1 MEVAIAATQQA
12 QRVSAFNG
20 NQASCRRPRRD
31 EDAASGEILRHW
43 IGNNERLPEILFFE
57 HPSGLKSV
65 ASVEHLPDPVQMQ
78 PKWVTQMALRRQPTG
93 ERFVVRPQNVI
104 L

>member
-1 MEVAIAATQQA
+1 
-12 QRVSAFNG
+12 
-20 NQASCRRPRRD
+20 
-31 EDAASGEILRHW
+31 
-43 IGNNERLPEILFFE
+43 LPEILFFE

-93 ERFVVRPQNVI
+93 ERFEFAPKT
-104 L
+104 